1 MTHMLNKTSKATN
14 KAEKPKTLKDH
25 NPIPNSIKIHNS
37 NLSTSTQIIRNK
49 QNNKAIKTIK
59 RVYHFKNNNKIIFKL
74 NKTNNST
81 KTNKIIPSNQPII
94 KPQNNQNLKLHLSR
108 ANK

>member
-14 KAEKPKTLKDH
+14 KAEKPKTSKDH
-25 NPIPNSIKIHNS
+25 NPIPNSIKIRNS
-37 NLSTSTQIIRNK
+37 NLSTSTQKIK
-49 QNNKAIKTIK
+49 NNKTIKTIK